1 VLWYIKT
8 IIFSGQMPKSSSK
21 VLLKLDFF
29 FMTPSIGVLDTQFR
43 ISRCDLQI
51 FSLKVIL
58 KREWLN
64 LVLDVHFM
72 TLNILKLDFV
82 FIFFE
87 FIINLRAPL
96 QRQHQQGIKISI

>member
-1 VLWYIKT
+1 
-8 IIFSGQMPKSSSK
+8 
-21 VLLKLDFF
+21 
-29 FMTPSIGVLDTQFR
+29 
-43 ISRCDLQI
+43 
-51 FSLKVIL
+51 
-58 KREWLN
+58 